1 MTGISIGGLEFNAI
15 VEGSENK
22 PALMLSNPLGT
33 NLHIWYPQLSALL
46 DHFRIVRYD
55 SRGHGNTPASR
66 GPYSIEE
73 LGRDALAILDTL
85 GIEKAHWLGLSMGSV
100 VGLWLLINAPGRI
113 GRAVLAG
120 TAAQMPG
127 PEMWNSR
134 IQSARESGMENAAEA
149 AAERWFTK
157 QFSDA
162 EPGEVERVKAM
173 VRATSVEGYVASC
186 AALRDIDLREAV
198 RGITNRVLII
208 TGRHDMSTPPG
219 MGALAASAI
228 PGAQLVTL
236 DAPHLSNIEDA
247 ANFNKAVLDFL
258 KAPET
263 SFLKARARRRAASKK
278 AASRAPARRTA
289 AKKAAAKKA
298 AQRQPA
304 KTATAAKKS
313 AAKRAVSKRPRLKAA
328 PRQSARKS
336 VAKKGRKGAKRG
348 VKQKR

>member
-33 NLHIWYPQLSALL
+33 NLHIWDPQLSALL

-55 SRGHGNTPASR
+55 SRGHGDTPASR

-73 LGRDALAILDTL
+73 LGRDALAILDAL

-100 VGLWLLINAPGRI
+100 VGLWLLINAPRRI
-113 GRAVLAG
+113 GWAVLAG

-134 IQSARESGMENAAEA
+134 IQSARESGMENAA
-149 AAERWFTK
+149 AERWFTK

-162 EPGEVERVKAM
+162 EPGKVERVKAM

-208 TGRHDMSTPPG
+208 AGRHDMSTPPG

-228 PGAQLVTL
+228 PGAQIVTL

-258 KAPET
+258 TAPET
-263 SFLKARARRRAASKK
+263 SFLQARARRRAASKK

-304 KTATAAKKS
+304 KKAAAAKKS
-313 AAKRAVSKRPRLKAA
+313 AAKRAVAKRPRLKAA
-328 PRQSARKS
+328 PRQSARES